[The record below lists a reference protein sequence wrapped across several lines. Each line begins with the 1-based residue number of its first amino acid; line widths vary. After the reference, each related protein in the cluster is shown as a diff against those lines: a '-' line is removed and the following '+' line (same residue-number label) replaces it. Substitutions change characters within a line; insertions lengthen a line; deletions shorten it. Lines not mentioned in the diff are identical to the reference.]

1 MNEQRR
7 GRYGLTALL
16 ATICAVPLASA
27 QSYPAKPV
35 RMLVGFPP
43 SGGNDVVA
51 RVVATR
57 LSERWGQ
64 SVIVEN
70 RPGATGTLAANV
82 VARSAGDGYTLL
94 AGAVS
99 TNAIAPFMYSNL
111 PYDAEKA
118 FAPVTL
124 LASIPNLIAVHPSLP
139 VKSLS
144 ELIALAKQMP
154 GKLSFPSAGNGS
166 TPHVAGE
173 MFMLATSV
181 RMLHV
186 PYKGAGQAIPDL
198 LAGQTS
204 VSFDTT
210 GTIITHVRSGRLRAL
225 AVAAP
230 RRFPAIREVP
240 TTAEA
245 GLPGF
250 EMSTWIGLF
259 APADTPPAI
268 VQRLHSEIAA
278 VLRDPALRSKLTD
291 TIGADESTT
300 ASPEEF
306 AAIFRKDLA
315 RYKKLVSAIGL
326 KLD

>member
-1 MNEQRR
+1 MKLVR
-7 GRYGLTALL
+7 GAYSCAALAL
-16 ATICAVPLASA
+16 SICGMHEGGA
-27 QSYPAKPV
+27 QTYPVKPV

-43 SGGNDVVA
+43 GGGNDVVA

-70 RPGATGTLAANV
+70 RPGATGTVAANV
-82 VARSAGDGYTLL
+82 VARSPGDGYNLL

-99 TNAIAPFMYSNL
+99 TNAIAPFMYGNL

-139 VKSLS
+139 AKSLK
-144 ELIALAKQMP
+144 ELIALAKQVP

-173 MFMLATSV
+173 MFMLATSIK
-181 RMLHV
+181 MLHV

-210 GTIITHVRSGRLRAL
+210 GTIITHVRSGKLRAL

-230 RRFPAIREVP
+230 ARFPAIRDVP
-240 TTAEA
+240 TTAES

-268 VQRLHSEIAA
+268 VQRLHSEIGA

-291 TIGADESTT
+291 AIGADESTT
-300 ASPEEF
+300 ATPEEF
-306 AAIFRKDLA
+306 AALFRKDLV
-315 RYKKLVSAIGL
+315 RYRKLVSAIGL

>member
-1 MNEQRR
+1 MKLA
-7 GRYGLTALL
+7 GGAPLCAALL
-16 ATICAVPLASA
+16 LSISGMHEGAA
-27 QSYPAKPV
+27 QSYPVKPV
-35 RMLVGFPP
+35 RMFVGFPP
-43 SGGNDVVA
+43 GGGNDVVA

-70 RPGATGTLAANV
+70 RPGATGTVAANV
-82 VARSAGDGYTLL
+82 VARSAGDGYNLL

-99 TNAIAPFMYSNL
+99 TNAIAPFMYGNL

-139 VKSLS
+139 AKSLR

-173 MFMLATSV
+173 MFMQATSV
-181 RMLHV
+181 KMLHV

-210 GTIITHVRSGRLRAL
+210 GTIITHVRSGKLRAL
-225 AVAAP
+225 AIAAP
-230 RRFPAIREVP
+230 KRFPALRDVP

-259 APADTPPAI
+259 APADTPGPI
-268 VQRLHSEIAA
+268 VQKLHSDIAA
-278 VLRDPALRSKLTD
+278 ALREPALRSKLID
-291 TIGADESTT
+291 SIGADESTT
-300 ASPEEF
+300 ATPEEF
-306 AAIFRKDLA
+306 AAMFRKDLV
-315 RYKKLVSAIGL
+315 RYRKLVAAIGL
-326 KLD
+326 KLE

>member
-1 MNEQRR
+1 MMLQIVA
-7 GRYGLTALL
+7 YC
-16 ATICAVPLASA
+16 CAVVVALIFGAQDGAA
-27 QSYPAKPV
+27 QSYPVKPV
-35 RMLVGFPP
+35 RILVGFPP
-43 SGGNDVVA
+43 GGGNDVVA
-51 RVVATR
+51 RVVATQ
-57 LSERWGQ
+57 LSERWNQG
-64 SVIVEN
+64 VIVEN
-70 RPGATGTLAANV
+70 RPGATGTVAAGL
-82 VARSAGDGYTLL
+82 VARAPADGYMLL

-99 TNAIAPFMYSNL
+99 TNAIAPFMYANL
-111 PYDAEKA
+111 PYDADKA

-124 LASIPNLIAVHPSLP
+124 LASIPNLVAIHPSLP

-144 ELIALAKQMP
+144 ELIALAKRMP
-154 GKLSFPSAGNGS
+154 EKLSFPSAGNGS

-173 MFMLATSV
+173 MFMNATGT

-210 GTIITHVRSGRLRAL
+210 GTIITHVRSGRLKAL

-230 RRFPAIREVP
+230 RRFPAIRDVP

-250 EMSTWIGLF
+250 EVSTWIGLF
-259 APADTPPAI
+259 APAETPPAI
-268 VQRLHSEIAA
+268 VQLLHAEIAA
-278 VLRDPALRSKLTD
+278 VLRDPALRSKLID
-291 TIGADESTT
+291 SIGADESAT
-300 ASPEEF
+300 ATPEAF
-306 AAIFRKDLA
+306 AILFRNDLA
-315 RYKKLVSAIGL
+315 RYRKLVSAIGL

>member
-1 MNEQRR
+1 MKPQSSVYFLA
-7 GRYGLTALL
+7 GALL
-16 ATICAVPLASA
+16 VMISGMQEGAA
-27 QSYPAKPV
+27 QSYPTKPV

-57 LSERWGQ
+57 LSERWNQ

-70 RPGATGTLAANV
+70 RPGATGTVAAGV
-82 VARSAGDGYTLL
+82 VARAPADGYMLL

-99 TNAIAPFMYSNL
+99 TNAIAPFMYGNL

-139 VKSLS
+139 VKSLQ
-144 ELIALAKQMP
+144 ELIALAKRMP

-173 MFMLATSV
+173 MFMLATSTK
-181 RMLHV
+181 MLHV

-198 LAGQTS
+198 LAGQTE

-210 GTIITHVRSGRLRAL
+210 GTIITHVRSGRLKAL
-225 AVAAP
+225 AIAAP
-230 RRFPAIREVP
+230 RRFPAIRDVP

-245 GLPGF
+245 GMPGF

-278 VLRDPALRSKLTD
+278 VLRDPALRSKLID
-291 TIGADESTT
+291 SIGADESTT
-300 ASPEEF
+300 ATPEEF
-306 AAIFRKDLA
+306 AAIFRKDLV